1 MINIDELEFVRRRNY
16 CKQIGRHALITR
28 FDKWRSLTITIQ
40 SEFCF
45 HLSLSVRQSNCMPC
59 TSTLNNTKLVP
70 ASYSCQSR
78 PATSTNPVRPRLY
91 SAHQARS
98 CSLFPQRIPTIKYNP
113 CLEKYYN
120 SALHA
125 YVDSRGTACQRNGR
139 GFRRIRHCIVLL
151 YFRLLQN
158 SQLAYTHYT
167 IHVWRSTRIQQY
179 THTLLR
185 EERLARG
192 GGFSG
197 IRHCIVLWY
206 FHLLQNSQLAEC
218 S

>member
-125 YVDSRGTACQRNGR
+125 YVDSRGTACQRWR
-139 GFRRIRHCIVLL
+139 FQRDTALYCIMV
-151 YFRLLQN
+151 FSFIAKFIACRM
-158 SQLAYTHYT
+158 QLITNKVT
-167 IHVWRSTRIQQY
+167 
-179 THTLLR
+179 
-185 EERLARG
+185 
-192 GGFSG
+192 
-197 IRHCIVLWY
+197 
-206 FHLLQNSQLAEC
+206 
-218 S
+218 